1 MRYFWHFLI
10 AATLIVVFVILFFVF
25 SLSVKD
31 KITFT
36 DEVGLTEPIVTIVD
50 PTLGSPTAPITLVN
64 FGDYQCQGCA
74 ELELSLTALRAEY
87 MDSIRIVWKDMPNTS
102 LHPQALEAAIA
113 AQCAAEQDMF
123 WEYHSLLMINQEIL
137 GPELYTQIAT
147 ELNLKDRP
155 FARCLEDQ
163 STLPLVQRGFDEGVA
178 LGITT
183 TPTLYINGERY
194 TGSLTTSEI
203 RRIIDTIISDL

>member
-10 AATLIVVFVILFFVF
+10 AATVIVVFIVLFF
-25 SLSVKD
+25 SLSLGTKD

-36 DEVGLTEPIVTIVD
+36 DQSSITTPTVTIADPSQGPNAAPVTIV
-50 PTLGSPTAPITLVN
+50 N
-64 FGDYQCQGCA
+64 YGDYQCQNCA
-74 ELELSLTALRAEY
+74 ELDMSLVALRAEY
-87 MDSIRIVWKDMPNTS
+87 PDALRVVWKDMPNTS
-102 LHPQALEAAIA
+102 QHKEALNAAVA
-113 AQCAAEQDMF
+113 AHCAGEQDEF
-123 WEYHSLLMINQEIL
+123 WEYHSLLMINQTIL

-163 STLPLVQRGFDEGVA
+163 NTMPLVQRGFDEGIS
-178 LGITT
+178 LGITA

-194 TGSLTTSEI
+194 TGSMKTSDL
-203 RRIIDTIISDL
+203 RRIIDNLISEL

>member
-10 AATLIVVFVILFFVF
+10 AATVIVVFIVLFF
-25 SLSVKD
+25 SLSLGTKD

-36 DEVGLTEPIVTIVD
+36 DQSSITTPTVTIADPSQGPNTAPVTIV
-50 PTLGSPTAPITLVN
+50 N
-64 FGDYQCQGCA
+64 YGDYQCQNCA
-74 ELELSLTALRAEY
+74 ELDMSLVALRAEY
-87 MDSIRIVWKDMPNTS
+87 PDALRVVWKDMPNTS
-102 LHPQALEAAIA
+102 QHKEALNAAVA
-113 AQCAAEQDMF
+113 AHCAGEQDKF
-123 WEYHSLLMINQEIL
+123 WEYHSLLMINQTIL

-163 STLPLVQRGFDEGVA
+163 STMPLVQRGFDEGIS
-178 LGITT
+178 LGITA

-194 TGSLTTSEI
+194 TGSMKTSDL
-203 RRIIDTIISDL
+203 RRIIDNLISEL